1 MAKSIYER
9 LVATSGIYGHM
20 QRKGAGTPSSFDV
33 INDSN
38 NKVFNPGDNSFVYEI
53 IPGASG
59 VKFSAVEEDGIRL
72 SAVKEG
78 VTYASHQVLT
88 GRFNRLA
95 VETGDALIRIAK
107 GADYYVIEPALIQ
120 PHMLQLVAE
129 AEGEATIKI
138 KFPSTYKMF
147 LGEDIGFVLKIQKED
162 ISLSD
167 ITIGDIH
174 IMGDE
179 DSLDELNAYGHAN
192 TELLATLADH
202 IATYYIAKLNTN
214 LTPAT
219 AHAALI
225 STTDDSKSLSIELTL
240 DEEGVYVITLQMV
253 EMNENAGSL
262 EVAGRVLSETTFGI
276 NVAEAPDETDDESDD
291 ETDDETDDESDDETD
306 DESDDETDDESDDE
320 E

>member
-1 MAKSIYER
+1 
-9 LVATSGIYGHM
+9 
-20 QRKGAGTPSSFDV
+20 
-33 INDSN
+33 
-38 NKVFNPGDNSFVYEI
+38 
-53 IPGASG
+53 
-59 VKFSAVEEDGIRL
+59 
-72 SAVKEG
+72 VKEG

-179 DSLDELNAYGHAN
+179 DSLDELNAYGHAH